1 MRVRKTEMNEN
12 KKKTVKLT
20 MSKKLILE
28 ISPMKN
34 GNVKFK
40 RNTLAKS
47 PTSIQGLDEITGG
60 GLPKGRPT
68 LVCGGAGCGKTL
80 LAMEFL
86 VRGATQYNEPGVF
99 ISFEETEKEL
109 TANVASLGF
118 DLNSLIAGK
127 KIWLEHIHIEPSDIE
142 ESGEYNLEGLFIRI
156 HHAIE
161 SIHAKRVVLDT
172 IETLFSGLPNP
183 RILRDELRRLLRWLK
198 NKGVTTIITGE
209 RGDAAL
215 TRQGLEEYVSDCVIL
230 LDHRVS
236 HQSSIRRL
244 RIVKY
249 RGSTHG
255 TNEYPF
261 LIDEDGFSVLP
272 VTSLDLNNISSNDR
286 ISTGIPRLDT
296 MLSGKGYFRGST
308 VLVSGTAGTGKTSV
322 AAKFMEAACK
332 RGEKV
337 LYFAFEESPSQ
348 FMRNMRSI
356 GIHLESF
363 VKKGLLHFHAT
374 RPTLHGL
381 EHHLSTTIKLINKIK
396 PLVVIIDPIDA
407 FVIGDNQTEVKT
419 MLLRLVDFLKMKQI
433 TAFFASLT
441 SSGNNMELSD
451 ISISSLIDTWLLLR
465 DIEIGGERNRGLYV
479 LKSRGMAHSNQIR
492 EFRLSDNG
500 IELLDV
506 YVGQEGVLTGSARLS
521 QEAKDSAEQV
531 MHQQE
536 INRKQ
541 FGLERKRTAMEA
553 QIMDLRAEFEA
564 EESETNKIINI
575 EKARTR
581 RYTQDQSQ
589 MAKSRKADKKIKV
602 PV

>member
-1 MRVRKTEMNEN
+1 MHIFVLNEEYN
-12 KKKTVKLT
+12 FGINHIKKN
-20 MSKKLILE
+20 I
-28 ISPMKN
+28 
-34 GNVKFK
+34 VKFK
-40 RNTLAKS
+40 RHTLPKS

-86 VRGATQYNEPGVF
+86 VRGATRYNEPGVF

-118 DLNSLIAGK
+118 DLNNLVARK
-127 KIWLEHIHIEPSDIE
+127 KIWLENIHIEQSDIE
-142 ESGEYNLEGLFIRI
+142 ESGEFNLEGLFIRI
-156 HHAIE
+156 HNAIE
-161 SIHAKRVVLDT
+161 SIGAKRVVLDT

-183 RILRDELRRLLRWLK
+183 RILRSEIRRLLRWLK

-209 RGDAAL
+209 RGEATL

-236 HQSSIRRL
+236 HESSIRRL

-272 VTSLDLNNISSNDR
+272 ITSLGLNSISMNDR

-296 MLSGKGYFRGST
+296 MLSNKGYFRGST
-308 VLVSGTAGTGKTSV
+308 ILVSGTAGTGKTSI
-322 AAKFMEAACK
+322 AAKFMEGACK

-348 FMRNMRSI
+348 FMRNMQSI
-356 GIHLESF
+356 GIFLEKY

-374 RPTLHGL
+374 RPTLQGL
-381 EHHLSTTIKLINKIK
+381 EQHLTTSIKMINKIK
-396 PLVVIIDPIDA
+396 PQVVIIDPIDA
-407 FVIGDNQTEVKT
+407 FVIGGNQNEVKT
-419 MLLRLVDFLKMKQI
+419 MMLRLVDFLKMNKI
-433 TAFFASLT
+433 TAFFASL
-441 SSGNNMELSD
+441 SSAGDSSMELTD
-451 ISISSLIDTWLLLR
+451 ISVSSLIDTWLLLR
-465 DIEIGGERNRGLYV
+465 DIEIGGERNRGLYI

-492 EFRLSDNG
+492 EFKLSDNG

-506 YVGQEGVLTGSARLS
+506 YIGQEGVLTGSARLT
-521 QEAKDSAEQV
+521 QEAKDRAEQV
-531 MHQQE
+531 MRHQE
-536 INRKQ
+536 IKSKQ
-541 FGLERKRTAMEA
+541 FRLERKRVAMEA
-553 QIMDLRAEFEA
+553 HIGELRAEFEA
-564 EESETNKIINI
+564 EESETLKIINM
-575 EKARTR
+575 EKARTEEF
-581 RYTQDQSQ
+581 TKDQSK
-589 MAKSRKADKKIKV
+589 MATSRKADIINKKPLSTIQKKLKKFYEN
-602 PV
+602 